1 MRGRVPPAD
10 DPPRRAARE
19 HRPGSI
25 LLLFAV
31 VLVFAVDFHL
41 DVRDR
46 DAFSWMDPYQYFD
59 FARDVALGRRSAV
72 EFEVPSV
79 FPLFLI
85 PILSLDDS
93 IPSALWIELVSL
105 LALLAAMYALVRELG
120 VRVSPAV
127 VAIWGVSSPLLLG
140 LSRSLYVELT
150 STALVAWALLLW
162 LRLLRRGERHD
173 ALLFGGLM
181 FVGTMTKTTFALF
194 LLPLIAVASLER
206 GVARRPRDAL
216 WLLGTGVVPLVAV
229 VVVQA
234 TVFSRS
240 FGYLLSAGNTALPI
254 AYLIGPHEALSW
266 AGATYYFVEIG
277 RSLLFLLT
285 PFLLLAAYGDWR
297 RRETCR
303 WATLRSPRTMLWL
316 QLVAPALL
324 LVAPPVKEPR
334 HLLPALVPAV
344 LLIALGIDAVRDPRW
359 RGALQGLSLV
369 LAGWQLVAVGAH
381 WIHAPYFLDRPLRI
395 DALERTLLEAV
406 PAERYARTP
415 AHVRPLH
422 WRYDQSLALSGFPA
436 SEALALAWWAFP
448 GVVHDLDSAGEGP
461 GRCTERGPERF
472 EDLFVVSAFN
482 VYNRRS
488 GWCHCHDTLDAG
500 RAVAHADFVI
510 LGPGLEDD
518 VGVRFPEHRL
528 LATIPRRGGDLRV
541 LQRAT
546 GTRPHYRTVF
556 AEQFLREHPD
566 LPLAERA
573 VIARSLLL
581 TAVLRGERS
590 DVEAVIRRFPVLR
603 RRDVA
608 ERNIYWIGGY
618 PALGAWAERRLRELD
633 DGPSPGRR

>member
-1 MRGRVPPAD
+1 MSGRVPPDD
-10 DPPRRAARE
+10 DPPRPAARSQ
-19 HRPGSI
+19 RVGSI
-25 LLLFAV
+25 LLLLAV

-59 FARDVALGRRSAV
+59 FAYDVVRGRRSVV

-79 FPLFLI
+79 FPLLLI

-93 IPSALWIELVSL
+93 IPSALWINIVSL
-105 LALLAAMYALVRELG
+105 LALLAAIHALVRELG
-120 VRVSPAV
+120 VRSSPAF
-127 VAIWGVSSPLLLG
+127 VAIWLVSSPLLLG

-162 LRLLRRGERHD
+162 LRVLRRGERRD
-173 ALLFGGLM
+173 ALLFSGLM

-194 LLPLIAVASLER
+194 LLPLIAAATVER
-206 GVARRPRDAL
+206 MIARRPRDAM
-216 WLLGTGVVPLVAV
+216 WLLGTGVVPLVGV
-229 VVVQA
+229 VLVQA

-266 AGATYYFVEIG
+266 EGATYYIVEIA

-285 PFLLLAAYGDWR
+285 PFLLLAAFGDWR
-297 RRETCR
+297 RHDVCR
-303 WATLRSPRTMLWL
+303 WATLRSPRTMLWI

-324 LVAPPVKEPR
+324 FVVPPVKEPR

-359 RGALQGLSLV
+359 RGALQGATLA
-369 LAGWQLVAVGAH
+369 LAGWQFVAVGAH
-381 WIHAPYFLDRPLRI
+381 WIHAPYFLDRPLRL
-395 DALERTLLEAV
+395 DVLERTLLAAV
-406 PAERYARTP
+406 PAERYASTP
-415 AHVRPLH
+415 DDVRPLH
-422 WRYDQSLALSGFPA
+422 WRYDQSLAVAGLPP

-472 EDLFVVSAFN
+472 EDLFVVSVFN
-482 VYNRRS
+482 IYNRRS
-488 GWCHCHDTLDAG
+488 GWRRCHDTLDAG
-500 RAVAHADFVI
+500 RAVAHGDFLI
-510 LGPGLEDD
+510 LGPGVEDD
-518 VGVRFPEHRL
+518 PAVRFPEHRL
-528 LATIPRRGGDLRV
+528 LATIPRRGGGLRV
-541 LQRAT
+541 LQRST
-546 GTRPHYRTVF
+546 GPRPHYRTVF
-556 AEQFLREHPD
+556 AEQFLREHPG
-566 LPLAERA
+566 LPPAERA
-573 VIARSLLL
+573 VIARSLVL

-590 DVEAVIRRFPVLR
+590 EVQAVVRRFPVLR
-603 RRDVA
+603 RRDMA

-633 DGPSPGRR
+633 QGPPRGRD